1 MSVNKVII
9 VGRLG
14 RDPEQRFLSSGSS
27 VTTIA
32 VATSEKWK
40 GQNGEAKES
49 TEWHRIEFFGRL
61 ADVSAQYLTK
71 GSQVYVEGK
80 LRTEKYTD
88 KNGVEKQ
95 ATKILGNVMQMIGG
109 RESASQQAPSQN
121 SGQSDYGATKGKR
134 DYQTTTQPRHNHTT
148 ATYDDDDIPF

>member
-40 GQNGEAKES
+40 DQNGETKEQ

-61 ADVSAQYLTK
+61 ADVAAQYLTK

-88 KNGVEKQ
+88 KNGVERQ
-95 ATKILGNVMQMIGG
+95 TTKILGSVMQMLSS
-109 RESASQQAPSQN
+109 RENAPQQSSSA
-121 SGQSDYGATKGKR
+121 YGSTKGKR
-134 DYQTTTQPRHNHTT
+134 DYQPATTAPNATS
-148 ATYDDDDIPF
+148 ATYDDDIPF

>member
-40 GQNGEAKES
+40 DQNGEAKEQ

-61 ADVSAQYLTK
+61 ADVAAEYLKK

-109 RESASQQAPSQN
+109 RENASQQAPS
-121 SGQSDYGATKGKR
+121 GQSEYGATKGKR
-134 DYQTTTQPRHNHTT
+134 DYQPATQPRHTAT
-148 ATYDDDDIPF
+148 SATYDDDLDIPF

>member
-40 GQNGEAKES
+40 DQNGEAKEQ

-61 ADVSAQYLTK
+61 ADVAAQYLTK

-88 KNGVEKQ
+88 KNGVERQ
-95 ATKILGNVMQMIGG
+95 STKIIGNVMQMIGG
-109 RESASQQAPSQN
+109 RDSSPQQAPS
-121 SGQSDYGATKGKR
+121 GQSAYGTTKGKR
-134 DYQTTTQPRHNHTT
+134 DYQPAPT
-148 ATYDDDDIPF
+148 ATYDDDLDIPF